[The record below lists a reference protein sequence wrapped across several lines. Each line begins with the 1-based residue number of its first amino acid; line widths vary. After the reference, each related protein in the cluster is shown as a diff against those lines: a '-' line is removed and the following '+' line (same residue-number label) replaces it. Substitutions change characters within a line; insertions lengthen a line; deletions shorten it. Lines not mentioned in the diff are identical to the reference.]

1 MFIIQ
6 RIINKEFIFNKV
18 KKDLIIQF
26 IYYLKARDLYL
37 VTKIDQTLVEHE
49 KALAIDPLK
58 RIYQQIFIY
67 KQNFVKSF
75 QHQKMLLGR
84 LFKSSEWK
92 I

>member
-26 IYYLKARDLYL
+26 IYYLKARDPYL

-49 KALAIDPLK
+49 KALAIDP
-58 RIYQQIFIY
+58 QIKFCKEFSKLENASWEI
-67 KQNFVKSF
+67 V
-75 QHQKMLLGR
+75 QKL
-84 LFKSSEWK
+84 
-92 I
+92 